1 MKKIA
6 ILLATF
12 ALAACSKH
20 DASGGNAAAEAGKPQ
35 EAAAAVALAP
45 GQSITSP
52 ASAKIGMTVAGEIT
66 DDKGPSHFYRFDN
79 PGTLRDIVKFRLENK
94 STTLK
99 PDMKFYNADRS
110 SMSEKYD
117 GTPGASV
124 EQPISIDP
132 GQTIYVEVLPYGSV
146 GKYELSALPQHAYDA
161 NEPNDDQLKP
171 STLKFG
177 DTVEGSIMDDKDN
190 DWFHVTAPSSGKV
203 TIALEN
209 LSTTLKPDVK
219 IYNQAKSAITE
230 KYDGTPGAGLDFTVD
245 LTPGQDFY
253 VQILPYGSTGQ
264 YRLTT
269 RAAVQAA
276 DMASALKVKGLVD
289 LYGIY
294 FDTDQTFVRPES
306 ATTLT
311 EVSNLMKAD
320 PSLKLQVSGHTD
332 NSGTKSHNVELSKGR
347 AEAVVAALVGQY
359 QVAAN
364 RLVAEG
370 FGDSKPVA
378 PNDSPANMAK
388 NRRVELRKI

>member
-6 ILLATF
+6 ILLATI

-20 DASGGNAAAEAGKPQ
+20 DASGGNAADAGKPQ

-66 DDKGPSHFYRFDN
+66 DDKGPSHFYQFDN
-79 PGTLRDIVKFRLENK
+79 PGTLRDVVKFRLENK

-110 SMSEKYD
+110 GMSEKYD

-124 EQPISIDP
+124 EQMISLDP

-177 DTVEGSIMDDKDN
+177 DSVEGSIMDDKDN
-190 DWFHVTAPSSGKV
+190 DWFHVTAPSTGKV

-209 LSTTLKPDVK
+209 LSTTLKPDVTL
-219 IYNQAKSAITE
+219 YNQAKSGLMQ
-230 KYDGTPGAGLDFTVD
+230 KYDGTPGAGLDFIVD

-253 VQILPYGSTGQ
+253 VQILPYGSTGK

-269 RAAVQAA
+269 RPAVQAA
-276 DMASALKVKGLVD
+276 DMASALKAKGLVD

-294 FDTDQTFVRPES
+294 FDTDQTFVKPES

-311 EVSNLMKAD
+311 EVSNLLKAD

-332 NSGTKSHNVELSKGR
+332 NSGTKDHNITLSKGR

-378 PNDSPANMAK
+378 PNDSAANMAK